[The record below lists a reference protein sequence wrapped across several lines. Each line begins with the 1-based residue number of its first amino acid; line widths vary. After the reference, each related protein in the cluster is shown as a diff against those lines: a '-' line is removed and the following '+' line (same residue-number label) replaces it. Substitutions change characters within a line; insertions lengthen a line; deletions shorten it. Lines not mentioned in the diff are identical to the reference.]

1 MRTKTRRWNGGDY
14 HRHEWLYA
22 LVMALTALMVPLS
35 LMVMLWLLPPAQAA
49 DNGQVDGAHGVL
61 HVHGALTESACR
73 LEMASAYQA
82 VSLGNTATAQLA
94 QAGDRGVPV
103 NVRLLLRDCLRTPS
117 NNRDE
122 HNGNREWSTQQPA
135 VSVSFIA
142 PADADNPALVKVRG
156 AAGLALRIT
165 DERGKDVRLG
175 SRGAPLALAVG
186 QQALNYTVA
195 PERTRVPLV
204 PGAYAAVVDFQLSY
218 D

>member
-1 MRTKTRRWNGGDY
+1 MRTRTRRWNGGY
-14 HRHEWLYA
+14 HRHDWLYA
-22 LVMALTALMVPLS
+22 LVITLAALMVPLC
-35 LMVMLWLLPPAQAA
+35 LTVMLWLLPSTQAA
-49 DNGQVDGAHGVL
+49 DNWQVDGAHGVL
-61 HVHGALTESACR
+61 HVRGELTESACR

-103 NVRLLLRDCLRTPS
+103 NVQLYLRDCLRTAS
-117 NNRDE
+117 NNRDVRT
-122 HNGNREWSTQQPA
+122 GNLVWSPQQPA

-165 DERGKDVRLG
+165 NERGKDVRLG

-186 QQALNYTVA
+186 QQALNYTVT
-195 PERTRVPLV
+195 PERTRAPLV

>member
-1 MRTKTRRWNGGDY
+1 MRTRTRRWNGGY
-14 HRHEWLYA
+14 HRHDWLYA
-22 LVMALTALMVPLS
+22 LVITLAALMVPLC
-35 LMVMLWLLPPAQAA
+35 LTVMLWLLPSTQAA
-49 DNGQVDGAHGVL
+49 DNWQVDGAHGVL
-61 HVHGALTESACR
+61 HVRGELTESACR

-103 NVRLLLRDCLRTPS
+103 NVQLHLRDCLRTAS
-117 NNRDE
+117 NNRDVRT
-122 HNGNREWSTQQPA
+122 GNLVWSPQQPA

-156 AAGLALRIT
+156 AAGLALRIA
-165 DERGKDVRLG
+165 DAHGKDIRLG

-186 QQALNYTVA
+186 QQALNYTVT
-195 PERTRVPLV
+195 PERTRAPLV

>member
-1 MRTKTRRWNGGDY
+1 MRTRTRRWNGGY
-14 HRHEWLYA
+14 HRHDWLYA
-22 LVMALTALMVPLS
+22 LVLTLAALMVPLC
-35 LMVMLWLLPPAQAA
+35 LTVMLWLLPSTQAA
-49 DNGQVDGAHGVL
+49 DNWQVDGAHGVL
-61 HVHGALTESACR
+61 HVRGELTESACR

-103 NVRLLLRDCLRTPS
+103 NVQLHLRDCLRTAS
-117 NNRDE
+117 NNRDVRT
-122 HNGNREWSTQQPA
+122 GNLVWSAQQPA

-165 DERGKDVRLG
+165 DAYGHDVRLG

-186 QQALNYTVA
+186 QQALNYTVT
-195 PERTRVPLV
+195 PERTRAPLV

>member
-1 MRTKTRRWNGGDY
+1 MRTRTRRWNGGY
-14 HRHEWLYA
+14 HRHDWLYA
-22 LVMALTALMVPLS
+22 LVVTLAALMVPLC
-35 LMVMLWLLPPAQAA
+35 LTVMLWLLPPAMAA
-49 DNGQVDGAHGVL
+49 DNWQVEGAHGVL
-61 HVHGALTESACR
+61 HVRGELTESACR

-82 VSLGNTATAQLA
+82 VSLGATATAQLA

-103 NVRLLLRDCLRTPS
+103 NVQLHLRDCLRTAS
-117 NNRDE
+117 NNRDTRT
-122 HNGNREWSTQQPA
+122 GNLVWSPQQPA

-156 AAGLALRIT
+156 TAGLGLRIA

-175 SRGAPLALAVG
+175 SRGAPLAVG
-186 QQALNYTVA
+186 QQALNYTVT
-195 PERTRVPLV
+195 PERTHAPLV